1 MEGLPPCVL
10 SNSLERQHKILLW
23 PVLCMKG
30 RARCGVGI
38 PEILTTAQDVA
49 QEDQDFKVILRYTVS
64 SKPAKAT

>member
-1 MEGLPPCVL
+1 
-10 SNSLERQHKILLW
+10 
-23 PVLCMKG
+23 MKG